1 MMNNNSIIYVCECG
15 CEVELE
21 KDNMDTMET
30 LMHEHK
36 LCEDCFMEQ
45 FEVCEICGSWHK
57 IDEMDSVWY
66 VNEDEEIMVC
76 LPCWRKAEIEN
87 RIFFCDYH
95 ERYEYTGRYS
105 DYTVIQNY
113 GWICQDAFDWADCF
127 SYCEECD
134 NYFHENEMCWDD
146 DTEMYYCEEC
156 YETVC
161 GNRVIRGYH
170 NHKDDYEYNKLM
182 SKKEREEGLKN
193 YMFYGMEI
201 EIENTM
207 AWGTEREDLAR
218 EIQEVVPN
226 EFEFENDGSLDDG
239 FEMITYPFTKD
250 YMFEKLESKIAR
262 VLEIVEENKYSATE
276 SCGLHFHMTKLNDEQ
291 MNNLICAIEYY
302 KEEITELSKRTER
315 KLSRWASFY
324 TEDLNLVNITKEKI
338 LDTVSKNRY
347 RAVNITNRKTVEFR
361 FFNGT
366 TDFEELMARF
376 EIVSNINEWA
386 INNELEEDLSNM
398 PTFYELLTYDTDKYV
413 SEYLLNNFPQF
424 VLPKATNKAK
434 ATN

>member
-30 LMHEHK
+30 LMHEHE

-45 FEVCEICGSWHK
+45 FEICQICGEWHK
-57 IDEMDSVWY
+57 IVEMDSVWY
-66 VNEDEEIMVC
+66 VNEDEDIMVC
-76 LPCWRKAEIEN
+76 SPCWRKAEIEN

-134 NYFHENEMCWDD
+134 NYYHENEMCWDED
-146 DTEMYYCEEC
+146 SEMCYCEEC
-156 YETVC
+156 YEIIC

-182 SKKEREEGLKN
+182 SREEREEGLKN

-226 EFEFENDGSLDDG
+226 EFEFENDGSLGDG
-239 FEMITYPFTKD
+239 FEMITYPFTKN

-262 VLEIVEENKYSATE
+262 ILEIVE
-276 SCGLHFHMTKLNDEQ
+276 
-291 MNNLICAIEYY
+291 
-302 KEEITELSKRTER
+302 
-315 KLSRWASFY
+315 
-324 TEDLNLVNITKEKI
+324 
-338 LDTVSKNRY
+338 
-347 RAVNITNRKTVEFR
+347 
-361 FFNGT
+361 
-366 TDFEELMARF
+366 
-376 EIVSNINEWA
+376 
-386 INNELEEDLSNM
+386 
-398 PTFYELLTYDTDKYV
+398 
-413 SEYLLNNFPQF
+413 
-424 VLPKATNKAK
+424 
-434 ATN
+434 